1 MAAEGYDDRFILD
14 RQHRRLRVFRPG
26 GQIGDGGSLLPLGHG
41 LLVDAVALGELPQAL
56 LTMLYRSTDRLC
68 RRGAPVKNLSHS
80 ASFDSCDNGAP
91 SKPGI
96 KHLEFPMRRLACP
109 SARCG
114 DPCRHSETSNL
125 RRRSASGPLAET
137 HLSVRSCE

>member
-1 MAAEGYDDRFILD
+1 MAAEGYDNRFILD

-41 LLVDAVALGELPQAL
+41 LLVDAVTLGELPQAL
-56 LTMLYRSTDRLC
+56 LTMLYRSTDRLR

-96 KHLEFPMRRLACP
+96 KHLASCWVRPSRPASSRVRLAGR
-109 SARCG
+109 AR
-114 DPCRHSETSNL
+114 L
-125 RRRSASGPLAET
+125 RR
-137 HLSVRSCE
+137 

>member
-41 LLVDAVALGELPQAL
+41 LLVDAVTLGELPQAL
-56 LTMLYRSTDRLC
+56 LTMLYRSTDRLR

-96 KHLEFPMRRLACP
+96 KHLIQRRVISTLLQT
-109 SARCG
+109 
-114 DPCRHSETSNL
+114 EYTT
-125 RRRSASGPLAET
+125 RSKRTGNGCSSDGQRPENIVA
-137 HLSVRSCE
+137 LSR